1 MLLGQHDSAVAALGV
16 SPGGAL
22 VASGGTDAGFG
33 GERKIDQERENSAW
47 SDEAKCNR

>member
-1 MLLGQHDSAVAALGV
+1 MLLGQHDGAVAALGV

-33 GERKIDQERENSAW
+33 GERKIGQQHEKDAW